1 MTAAI
6 STIALLSLLSAGP
19 KVAVFGFQGVGVDS
33 VTAFVATT
41 LFRTEMGNTGKFA
54 VATADEVV
62 GVLGADK
69 AVTKISDAQDAARR
83 IGAAEAVI
91 GSLSR
96 LGPQTIAMVELIDVA
111 GGSVE
116 FEDQLATTSRDELDI
131 VLKRLAKAV
140 ATKTKASTLVEL
152 GEITE
157 KESKE
162 VNRRQAFFGAGMGL
176 GGFMPFGGLG
186 TNEVMP
192 MLSGLGL
199 YETPDFF
206 AEIRYSGGVGTSSGA
221 NFFPFTVG
229 MFKTT
234 SRSDFTPYYGG
245 AVGIGGYSSVS
256 QGIGWCSSVSQEGY
270 PYDGSGTG
278 FVVAPAVG
286 CMFFHTYDF
295 HVMADLRYYLM
306 FGGGG
311 VQHGPALTISLAF
324 RSSKDSGG
332 CCLLGL

>member
-245 AVGIGGYSSVS
+245 ALGIGSYSSAF
-256 QGIGWCSSVSQEGY
+256 QDGY
-270 PYDGSGTG
+270 PYGQSGWG
-278 FVVAPAVG
+278 FVVAPGAG
-286 CMFFHTYDF
+286 YMLFHTYDF

>member
-1 MTAAI
+1 MTIAM
-6 STIALLSLLSAGP
+6 STIALLSLLGAGP
-19 KVAVFGFQGVGVDS
+19 KVAVFGFQGVGIDS

-41 LFRTEMGNTGKFA
+41 VFRTELANTGKFA
-54 VATADEVV
+54 VATADEIA

-69 AVTKISDAQDAARR
+69 VVTKVSDAQDAARR
-83 IGAAEAVI
+83 IGAAKSVI

-96 LGPQTIAMVELIDVA
+96 LGTQTI
-111 GGSVE
+111 GSVE
-116 FEDQLATTSRDELDI
+116 LLDVASGNVELEDQLATTSQEELDV
-131 VLKRLAKAV
+131 VLKRLANAV
-140 ATKTKASTLVEL
+140 ATKQKASANVEL

-162 VNRRQAFFGAGMGL
+162 PNRRQAFFGAEVGL

-186 TNEVMP
+186 THEVMP
-192 MLSGLGL
+192 MGSLLLL

-206 AEIRYSGGVGTSSGA
+206 AEMRYSGGVGTSSGA
-221 NFFPFTVG
+221 NLFPLTVG

-245 AVGIGGYSSVS
+245 ALGIGGYTAVS
-256 QGIGWCSSVSQEGY
+256 QGIY
-270 PYDGSGTG
+270 PYDDEGGSG

-295 HVMADLRYYLM
+295 HVMADLRYYMM

-324 RSSKDSGG
+324 RQSKDSGG
-332 CCLLGL
+332 CCLGL

>member
-157 KESKE
+157 KESK
-162 VNRRQAFFGAGMGL
+162 
-176 GGFMPFGGLG
+176 
-186 TNEVMP
+186 
-192 MLSGLGL
+192 
-199 YETPDFF
+199 
-206 AEIRYSGGVGTSSGA
+206 
-221 NFFPFTVG
+221 
-229 MFKTT
+229 
-234 SRSDFTPYYGG
+234 
-245 AVGIGGYSSVS
+245 
-256 QGIGWCSSVSQEGY
+256 
-270 PYDGSGTG
+270 
-278 FVVAPAVG
+278 
-286 CMFFHTYDF
+286 
-295 HVMADLRYYLM
+295 
-306 FGGGG
+306 
-311 VQHGPALTISLAF
+311 
-324 RSSKDSGG
+324 
-332 CCLLGL
+332 